1 MRKFHFNLQKLLNLR
16 TFKEDEA
23 EIRLAKMIA
32 AKDAIVLRLKAIAQ
46 QETQTKLIFNES
58 KKLVSDLTTYE
69 HYLARL
75 HKKKELEL
83 QALAEAELHIE
94 QARERYITAHR
105 DRLII
110 TKLYEK
116 KTKDWKK
123 DMAKQQEA
131 MLGDMINTVRQY
143 SIP

>member
-16 TFKEDEA
+16 TFKENEA
-23 EIRLAKMIA
+23 EIQLGKMIA

-46 QETQTKLIFNES
+46 QEAQTKQIFNES
-58 KKLVSDLTTYE
+58 KKLVSDLTIYE

-75 HKKKELEL
+75 HKRKEQEL
-83 QALAEAELHIE
+83 QALAEAELRIE
-94 QARERYITAHR
+94 QAREHYIAAHR

-116 KTKDWKK
+116 KEKYWKK
-123 DMAKQQEA
+123 DTAKQQEEI
-131 MLGDMINTVRQY
+131 LGDMINTVRQY